1 MTPENRTIQRNTSD
15 IVDAIANKSGPSLFA
30 NKLVD
35 NVFISRQ
42 AANNIVQVAL
52 ADYDKVNRLMQAV
65 DAQIR
70 TARNPTT
77 AFETFIRILRELS
90 LDELAD
96 KLVEFYSKYGYT
108 FCNVQVTT
116 SIVHFFFFF
125 WLSRSQ
131 NAVISELEKIKL
143 RFSLESNLGLLN
155 QMIRLWLLASILDLF
170 VVA

>member
-1 MTPENRTIQRNTSD
+1 MTPENRTIQKNTSD

-30 NKLVD
+30 IKLVEND
-35 NVFISRQ
+35 FISRQ
-42 AANNIVQVAL
+42 AANNIVQVAF

-116 SIVHFFFFF
+116 S
-125 WLSRSQ
+125 S
-131 NAVISELEKIKL
+131 A
-143 RFSLESNLGLLN
+143 
-155 QMIRLWLLASILDLF
+155 
-170 VVA
+170 

>member
-70 TARNPTT
+70 TARNPTS

-116 SIVHFFFFF
+116 SIVHFFFSFGF
-125 WLSRSQ
+125 QEVKMLSFK
-131 NAVISELEKIKL
+131 N
-143 RFSLESNLGLLN
+143 
-155 QMIRLWLLASILDLF
+155 
-170 VVA
+170 